1 MTFGA
6 DPRLHAPPTATPAS
20 IAASDSG
27 RILIRRWA
35 ATWIDWCVMAACL
48 LVPDATLG
56 NDTYRATLAVW
67 LSLAVL
73 YVPIMEWTLGKTLGK
88 YALFIRVV
96 NAAGDT
102 PSLGQVSMRTLLR
115 LVEVNPLFLG
125 GIPAGVAVLMSK
137 HRQRLGDMA
146 AGTYVLRDKDLRALR
161 KATVV

>member
-20 IAASDSG
+20 IAAGYDG
-27 RILIRRWA
+27 AIVVRRWA

-56 NDTYRATLAVW
+56 NDRYRETIFVW
-67 LSLAVL
+67 LGLAAL
-73 YVPIMEWTLGKTLGK
+73 YVPLMEWRLGKTLGK

-102 PSLGQVSMRTLLR
+102 PSLKQVALRTLLR
-115 LVEVNPLFLG
+115 LVEVNPLLVG

-146 AGTYVLRDKDLRALR
+146 AGTYVLRDRDVRDLR

>member
-1 MTFGA
+1 MAF
-6 DPRLHAPPTATPAS
+6 DINIRPHATPRATAAS
-20 IAASDSG
+20 IAASDRG
-27 RILIRRWA
+27 NLLIRRWA

-56 NDTYRATLAVW
+56 NDRYRETIFVW
-67 LSLAVL
+67 LGLAAL
-73 YVPIMEWTLGKTLGK
+73 YVPLMEWRLGKTLGK

-102 PSLGQVSMRTLLR
+102 PSLGQVLLRTLLR
-115 LVEVNPLFLG
+115 LVEVNPLLLG

-146 AGTYVLRDKDLRALR
+146 AGTYVLRDRDVRDLR